1 MTHPTPIE
9 AQTVSE
15 AEKRVQKAT
24 QLIAEGHG
32 DEDVAVAVFGRSD
45 GFTLAAA
52 RGLRLEVQS
61 RAGGR

>member
-1 MTHPTPIE
+1 MTRSTTIE
-9 AQTVSE
+9 LSGEQ
-15 AEKRVQKAT
+15 RIQKA
-24 QLIAEGHG
+24 AELFEQGQG
-32 DEDVAVAVFGRSD
+32 DEDVAVAIYGRSD